1 MLRTSLFERSQKYV
15 KWRFKYEITSWVIE
29 LSVKTLTPRK
39 AFIPVFLP
47 LDETGLPLSSWSKSR
62 RFLGELNPLFL
73 AGLLPAFA
81 CASLIRCLNLRALL
95 LALAAD
101 VGPPGVDLDS
111 LGVDPAAGGAILD
124 TTAGSDSSPSSSWSR
139 TFSSSL
145 SSEKL
150 RVSGRASGEF
160 CCDDCNKK

>member
-1 MLRTSLFERSQKYV
+1 MTSSLRSRLRSDD
-15 KWRFKYEITSWVIE
+15 VIGVLAVVAVDNLGL
-29 LSVKTLTPRK
+29 LSVPPFNARAT
-39 AFIPVFLP
+39 

-124 TTAGSDSSPSSSWSR
+124 TTAGSDSSPPPPSSS
-139 TFSSSL
+139 
-145 SSEKL
+145 
-150 RVSGRASGEF
+150 
-160 CCDDCNKK
+160 